1 LEFARSALAIEIRK
15 NMGRAMSGALAAVI
29 LLALG
34 QVATSA
40 KEIVVAVPGIP
51 GPYCAYGAEKRLLE
65 LNGVEAVT
73 VSWESELIRIL
84 VNDSARITAED
95 IKQAMKRADYPY
107 KYEVRMDADR

>member
-1 LEFARSALAIEIRK
+1 MP
-15 NMGRAMSGALAAVI
+15 MGPVISRALAAVV
-29 LLALG
+29 LLGSG
-34 QVATSA
+34 QGAVSA
-40 KEIVVAVPGIP
+40 REIVIAVPGIP

-73 VSWESELIRIL
+73 VSWESELIRIG
-84 VNDSARITAED
+84 VNDGARITAED